1 MHLFADGITRHEA
14 AWLLYFLISRKF
26 TALAAMQDTI
36 RHYRNWSRDV
46 RIPPL
51 PANVRCPK
59 ASRPSATSGCH
70 NFHERVANDEVRFAQ
85 VRRARITLADSHLSD
100 AAPALI
106 VV

>member
-26 TALAAMQDTI
+26 TVLAAVQATI
-36 RHYRNWSRDV
+36 GNYRNWSRDV

-51 PANVRCPK
+51 PANVSEGITGRLPRPDATISMSASQTTKFALHRCAAP
-59 ASRPSATSGCH
+59 ASPSLMHTG
-70 NFHERVANDEVRFAQ
+70 
-85 VRRARITLADSHLSD
+85 